1 MPDPH
6 NVEIGFRIES
16 DLDQLQRLRC
26 QLCRDKAS
34 VSIYELRTKRSV
46 VLCASCAGYSV
57 TSWRGR
63 K

>member
-1 MPDPH
+1 LPDH
-6 NVEIGFRIES
+6 FAEIGFRMET

-46 VLCASCAGYSV
+46 VLCAACAGYSV
-57 TSWRGR
+57 TTCRGR